1 MKKNLLKGFNFV
13 KKKITTVTQT
23 AVNKTVNLLEENQSG
38 EYLKD
43 IYIALKNKQLYM
55 DQETY
60 NKQYIPL
67 NKYYRSEPQNSNP
80 ILYIAVISFNQKKGA
95 IVEFTYPDIDSLK
108 NNKESNEYLESLC
121 DKNSK
126 DLNSIEKVIENIN
139 YQLTYL
145 CMPDGA
151 HILKNDS
158 QFFLIQNLPKLLY
171 GISCYRQ
178 LQTTQAMK
186 EDEQEN
192 TRDYI
197 QKAMCIVSKVPLFG
211 QMASKLSVTM
221 LAYFNQ
227 ESLKDKKIIEELYS
241 NYKLSVMRSI
251 NVNEILASFS
261 LKKLL
266 SLTNEKVFSIMKL
279 IMLEKKILVYSHIS
293 NNVCSFIF
301 SFLSLFPCNAFF
313 NLDYNGTGSKF
324 YNQCYKPYGLPLK
337 FLNKNTVLYSLM
349 TLYDISYLEK
359 KNIKSYFIGTTN
371 PIFMNYK
378 KLEFDCIVNIDEG
391 KIIFSKALGSSVLR
405 LGKKERDLIKL
416 INKQC
421 SLKALGLNNDNM
433 ISGDLVFEESES
445 QNQIIQHNKELKDN
459 KHFNKKNSLY
469 SKQEQIKEN
478 KEEETEN
485 NELDFEEF
493 NGTDDYI
500 RSIFKKYI
508 TDFLADIALV
518 KYLVFSEEI
527 DGDKNPG
534 NEDKIMI
541 HSSEKKINSL
551 KQVLNGYNYSFI
563 LKWITNSKNF
573 RYWNYEHE
581 PELWT
586 LSNHLGSIGGVS
598 KFYENG
604 DHYLGDMKNGLP
616 DGNGTLNTILDG
628 MGYTYTGE
636 FKKGKKEGKGNFSS
650 KDNNYNYDGGWRED
664 KKYGV
669 GTLYDH
675 GDKYTGD
682 FIDDKYCGNGTLCGK
697 NGEIYECEFKNGKP
711 DGIGRVTLV
720 NGDVYTGTF
729 VQGEILGQVS
739 IKYKNGDSYD
749 GYYKDNNKCGYGCF
763 ISKNG
768 ESYEGDF
775 YNNLYHGEG
784 KLTKA
789 DGEIVKGIFKNGILE
804 KKLEKLKSE
813 EDKDKNI
820 KENEDNKILQKKEGD
835 ELNLKYSENEKDDKK
850 LNDKSNLKDEKI
862 QEKKD
867 EENNLKNEENKIE
880 KFNLKEKE
888 NKDKNEK
895 ENQEENKNKND
906 KDSEN

>member
-1 MKKNLLKGFNFV
+1 MKNVMKSFNFV
-13 KKKITTVTQT
+13 KNKLSTVAHSAYSATQT
-23 AVNKTVNLLEENQSG
+23 VAHATYNATQTVVNKTVNLLEDNQSG

-43 IYIALKNKQLYM
+43 LYIALRNKQLYI

-60 NKQYIPL
+60 NKQYVPL
-67 NKYYRSEPQNSNP
+67 NKYYTPEPQTSNP
-80 ILYIAVISFNQKKGA
+80 ILYIGVISFNQKKGA
-95 IVEFTYPDIDSLK
+95 IVEFTYPDIQTLK
-108 NNKESNEYLESLC
+108 DNKESKEYLESLC
-121 DKNSK
+121 DKNNK

-211 QMASKLSVTM
+211 QMSSKLSVTM

-241 NYKLSVMRSI
+241 NYKISKMNSI

-266 SLTNEKVFSIMKL
+266 SLTGEKIFSIMKL

-313 NLDYNGTGSKF
+313 NLDYNTNGTKF

-337 FLNKNTVLYSLM
+337 FLNSNSVLYSLM
-349 TLYDISYLEK
+349 TLYDISYLN
-359 KNIKSYFIGTTN
+359 NIKSYFIGTTN

-378 KLEFDCIVNIDEG
+378 KVDFDCIINIDEN
-391 KIIFSKALGSSVLR
+391 KIIFSKALGTSILR
-405 LGKKERDLIKL
+405 LGKKARELMKL

-421 SLKALGLNNDNM
+421 SLDTIGLNNDNM
-433 ISGDLVFEESES
+433 VSGELVFEESEN
-445 QNQIIQHNKELKDN
+445 QNQIKGHNKEQKDN
-459 KHFNKKNSLY
+459 KIIRKRSSLY
-469 SKQEQIKEN
+469 SKQEKKN
-478 KEEETEN
+478 KEN
-485 NELDFEEF
+485 NEEESLEENDINFEEF
-493 NGTDDYI
+493 KGTDDFI
-500 RSIFKKYI
+500 RNIFKKYI

-518 KYLVFSEEI
+518 KYLVFQEEL
-527 DGDKNPG
+527 DNNQNGKNDD
-534 NEDKIMI
+534 NIRI
-541 HSSEKKINSL
+541 HSSEKKIHDL
-551 KQVLNGYNYSFI
+551 KEVLSGYNYNFI
-563 LKWITNSKNF
+563 LKWITTSKNF
-573 RYWNYEHE
+573 RFWNYEHE

-586 LSNHLGSIGGVS
+586 LSNHLGTINDVS
-598 KFYENG
+598 KYYENG

-628 MGYTYTGE
+628 MGYTYIGK
-636 FKKGKKEGKGNFSS
+636 FKNGQKDGRGNFSS
-650 KDNNYNYDGGWRED
+650 KDNKYNYDGGWKND
-664 KKYGV
+664 KKNGV
-669 GTLYDH
+669 GTLFNN

-682 FIDDKYCGNGTLCGK
+682 FKDDQYCGNGTLCGK
-697 NGEIYECEFKNGKP
+697 NGEIYECEFRNGKP

-729 VQGEILGQVS
+729 ENGKICGQVS

-749 GYYKDNNKCGYGCF
+749 GYFKNDKKCGYGCF
-763 ISKNG
+763 ISNNG

-775 YNNLYHGEG
+775 EDNLYNGEG
-784 KLTKA
+784 KLTKS
-789 DGEIVKGIFKNGILE
+789 DGEIIKGVFKNGILE
-804 KKLEKLKSE
+804 KKLEKLKREENNEQKKQLENEESE
-813 EDKDKNI
+813 NKLNKLEGEQKSDKEETRNESNK
-820 KENEDNKILQKKEGD
+820 KENEKKSD
-835 ELNLKYSENEKDDKK
+835 
-850 LNDKSNLKDEKI
+850 I
-862 QEKKD
+862 
-867 EENNLKNEENKIE
+867 EENNE
-880 KFNLKEKE
+880 KSE
-888 NKDKNEK
+888 
-895 ENQEENKNKND
+895 KND
-906 KDSEN
+906 NEGNKEEK

>member
-1 MKKNLLKGFNFV
+1 MKKNLWKSFNFV
-13 KKKITTVTQT
+13 KNKITTVTQT

-43 IYIALKNKQLYM
+43 LYIALKNKQLYI

-60 NKQYIPL
+60 DKQYIPL
-67 NKYYRSEPQNSNP
+67 NKYYHPEPQNSNP
-80 ILYIAVISFNQKKGA
+80 ILYIGVISFNQKKGA
-95 IVEFTYPDIDSLK
+95 IVEFTYPDIDTLK

-121 DKNSK
+121 DKNNK
-126 DLNSIEKVIENIN
+126 DLNTIEKVIENIN

-158 QFFLIQNLPKLLY
+158 QFFLIQNLQKLLY

-178 LQTTQAMK
+178 LQTTPAMK

-241 NYKLSVMRSI
+241 NYKISIMKSI
-251 NVNEILASFS
+251 NVSEILASFS

-266 SLTNEKVFSIMKL
+266 SLTGEKVFSIMKL

-337 FLNKNTVLYSLM
+337 FLNKNSVLYSLM
-349 TLYDISYLEK
+349 TLYDITYLEQ

-378 KLEFDCIVNIDEG
+378 KLEFDCIINIDEN
-391 KIIFSKALGSSVLR
+391 KIIFNKSIGSSVLR
-405 LGKKERDLIKL
+405 LGKKERDLMKL

-421 SLKALGLNNDNM
+421 SLNTLGLNNDNM
-433 ISGDLVFEESES
+433 VSGELVFEESDNI
-445 QNQIIQHNKELKDN
+445 NQINSPNKEHKDN
-459 KHFNKKNSLY
+459 NIFYKKKNSLY
-469 SKQEQIKEN
+469 SKKQKSKEII
-478 KEEETEN
+478 EEEIEEDDIN
-485 NELDFEEF
+485 FEEF
-493 NGTDDYI
+493 KGTDDFI
-500 RSIFKKYI
+500 RNIFKKYI

-518 KYLVFSEEI
+518 KYLVFQEEI
-527 DGDKNPG
+527 DINK
-534 NEDKIMI
+534 NEDNLII
-541 HSSEKKINSL
+541 HSSNKKISDL
-551 KQVLNGYNYSFI
+551 KQVLSGYNYSFI
-563 LKWITNSKNF
+563 LKWITTSKNF
-573 RYWNYEHE
+573 KYWNYEHD
-581 PELWT
+581 PNLWT
-586 LSNHLGSIGGVS
+586 LSEHLGSIGDVS
-598 KFYENG
+598 KYYENG
-604 DHYLGDMKNGLP
+604 DHYLGEMKNGLP

-628 MGYTYTGE
+628 MGYTYIGQ
-636 FKKGKKEGKGNFSS
+636 FKNGKKNGKGNLSS
-650 KDNNYNYDGGWRED
+650 KDNKYNYDGGWRED
-664 KKYGV
+664 KKNGV
-669 GTLYDH
+669 GTLFDY

-682 FIDDKYCGNGTLCGK
+682 FKDDKYCGNGTLCGK
-697 NGEIYECEFKNGKP
+697 NGEIYECEFKDGKP
-711 DGIGRVTLV
+711 DGLGRVTLV
-720 NGDVYTGTF
+720 NGDVYTGNF
-729 VQGEILGQVS
+729 VKGKISGQVS
-739 IKYKNGDSYD
+739 IKYKNGDSYN
-749 GYYKDNNKCGYGCF
+749 GYYKNGCKCGYGCF
-763 ISKNG
+763 FSNKG
-768 ESYEGDF
+768 DSYEGNFLND
-775 YNNLYHGEG
+775 LYDGEG

-789 DGEIVKGIFKNGILE
+789 DGEIIKGIFKNGILD

-813 EDKDKNI
+813 EEKEKEKKYEKDKEDK
-820 KENEDNKILQKKEGD
+820 KENAKNTENEKVEIERKEDKLQNEDNKEKEF
-835 ELNLKYSENEKDDKK
+835 ER
-850 LNDKSNLKDEKI
+850 
-862 QEKKD
+862 
-867 EENNLKNEENKIE
+867 EEDNLKNEDNKEKIE
-880 KFNLKEKE
+880 KEEKENNLNNKEIKEEELGKEKE
-888 NKDKNEK
+888 DINQKLKEQKN
-895 ENQEENKNKND
+895 N
-906 KDSEN
+906 